1 MKVKSPSLDLSK
13 KQINSPDTD
22 FKPEVVAASLIE
34 QGFDPELIMIIRDG
48 AARRGISKE
57 VEEILIK
64 FSDHTLQ
71 DYLHIKTNKEGGYDM
86 LPQGL
91 FHKPLYKKKFL
102 KDKEE
107 ALEEIRIHREE
118 EFFARKFFLLFE
130 VMTDETSIEAQLF
143 EIRYDKK
150 ISNPEF
156 VNLFVQF
163 WPILKLLEHRQ
174 AIFFMHIIPILHKVR
189 SHHEEV
195 EEALSCLLD
204 VPVQISNIALPAK
217 KASRFFESYVGHNE
231 IGVDMVL
238 GNTFDDG
245 ENDLKITVGQ
255 ISANQMIDFIETG
268 KGYILLEQLCD
279 LFLPANAFVIKEFK
293 ILPEDSAFILSDGNN
308 TTFLGVNS
316 FI

>member
-1 MKVKSPSLDLSK
+1 MNLSSIDLSQK
-13 KQINSPDTD
+13 RANYADTD
-22 FKPEVVAASLIE
+22 FRPEVIAASLAE

-57 VEEILIK
+57 VEDILLL
-64 FSDHTLQ
+64 FSEHTLQ
-71 DYLHIKTNKEGGYDM
+71 DHLYIKTNKEGGYDM

-91 FHKPLYKKKFL
+91 FHKPLFKKKFL

-118 EFFARKFFLLFE
+118 EFFARKFFQLFE
-130 VMTDETSIEAQLF
+130 AMTDETSIEAQLF

-156 VNLFVQF
+156 VNLFVRF
-163 WPILKLLEHRQ
+163 WPVLKLLEHRQ
-174 AIFFMHIIPILHKVR
+174 AVFFMHIIPILHKVR
-189 SHHEEV
+189 SLNEEV
-195 EEALSCLLD
+195 EEALSYLLD
-204 VPVQISNIALPAK
+204 VPVRVSTISLPAK
-217 KASRFFESYVGHNE
+217 KVDRFFESHVGCNE

-238 GNTFDDG
+238 GNSFDDG
-245 ENDLKITVGQ
+245 ENDLKITIGP
-255 ISANQMIDFIETG
+255 ISAGRMIDFIETG
-268 KGYILLEQLCD
+268 KGYILLEQLCGL
-279 LFLPANAFVIKEFK
+279 LFPANAFIVKQFK
-293 ILPEDSAFILSDGNN
+293 ILPEDLAFILSDEDN

>member
-1 MKVKSPSLDLSK
+1 MDLSRK
-13 KQINSPDTD
+13 RANAPDTD
-22 FKPEVVAASLIE
+22 FRPEVVAATLIE
-34 QGFDPELIMIIRDG
+34 QGFDPELITIIRDG
-48 AARRGISKE
+48 AARRGIGKE
-57 VEEILIK
+57 VEEILLV

-71 DYLHIKTNKEGGYDM
+71 DHLYIKANKEGGYDM

-91 FHKPLYKKKFL
+91 FHKPLHKKKFL

-118 EFFARKFFLLFE
+118 EFFARKFFQLFE

-163 WPILKLLEHRQ
+163 WPVLKLLEHRQ
-174 AIFFMHIIPILHKVR
+174 AIFFMHIIPILHKIR

-195 EEALSCLLD
+195 EEALSYLLD
-204 VPVQISNIALPAK
+204 VPVHISNIALPAK
-217 KASRFFESYVGHNE
+217 KADRFFESHIGRNE

-245 ENDLKITVGQ
+245 ENDLKITVGP
-255 ISANQMIDFIETG
+255 ISADRMIDFIETG
-268 KGYILLEQLCD
+268 KGYILLEQLCE
-279 LFLPANAFVIKEFK
+279 LFLSANAFVTKDFK
-293 ILPEDSAFILSDGNN
+293 ILPEDSAFILSDENN

>member
-1 MKVKSPSLDLSK
+1 MNVSSIDLSK
-13 KQINSPDTD
+13 KQANAFDTD
-22 FKPEVVAASLIE
+22 FRPEVVAASLIE

-57 VEEILIK
+57 VEEILFH
-64 FSDHTLQ
+64 FSEHTLQ
-71 DYLHIKTNKEGGYDM
+71 NHLYIKTNKEGGYDM

-91 FHKPLYKKKFL
+91 FHKPLYKRKFV

-118 EFFARKFFLLFE
+118 EFFARKFFQLFE

-156 VNLFVQF
+156 VNLFVRF
-163 WPILKLLEHRQ
+163 WPVLKLLEHRQ
-174 AIFFMHIIPILHKVR
+174 AIFFMHIIPILHKIR
-189 SHHEEV
+189 SLNEEV
-195 EEALSCLLD
+195 EEALSYLLD
-204 VPVQISNIALPAK
+204 VPVHISNISLPAK
-217 KASRFFESYVGHNE
+217 KASRFFESHIGRNE
-231 IGVDMVL
+231 MGVDMVL
-238 GNTFDDG
+238 GNSFDDG
-245 ENDLKITVGQ
+245 ENDLKITVGP
-255 ISANQMIDFIETG
+255 ISADKMIDFIETG
-268 KGYILLEQLCD
+268 RGYILLEYLCE
-279 LFLPANAFVIKEFK
+279 LFLPANAFVSKDFR
-293 ILPEDSAFILSDGNN
+293 ILPEDSTFILSDENN